1 MKILILKMKSLSN
14 FLFVALLLTV
24 SPKFFGLKQRVLD
37 ATPKELMQEVKQ
49 IMKPGEM
56 TAKVEIDA
64 KVLATNPVIE
74 KAVIFGGKGTP
85 VQTETIVEQQVVQ
98 QPITQQIVQ
107 QQTVQQQVVQQ
118 PQQQVYQ
125 QPIVQQPIV
134 QEQVYQQQVVQQPQ
148 QQVVQQQVYQQPIVQ
163 QQTVQQVVQQ
173 PIVQQPVVQ
182 QPVVEE
188 EPEDISEEEFIES
201 VLDDCHR
208 YTEKDGNLSHL
219 VRRIICTSRKIVD
232 LVKTERAERQKF
244 LQ

>member
-1 MKILILKMKSLSN
+1 VKILILKMKSLSN

-56 TAKVEIDA
+56 MTAKVEIDA

-74 KAVIFGGKGTP
+74 KAVIFGGKGNTP

-98 QPITQQIVQ
+98 QPITQQVV
-107 QQTVQQQVVQQ
+107 QQTVQEQIVQQ

-125 QPIVQQPIV
+125 QQIVQQPVV

-148 QQVVQQQVYQQPIVQ
+148 QQVVQQPIVQ
-163 QQTVQQVVQQ
+163 QQVVQQTVQQQLIQQ
-173 PIVQQPVVQ
+173 PITQQLPQ
-182 QPVVEE
+182 
-188 EPEDISEEEFIES
+188 
-201 VLDDCHR
+201 
-208 YTEKDGNLSHL
+208 
-219 VRRIICTSRKIVD
+219 
-232 LVKTERAERQKF
+232 
-244 LQ
+244 

>member
-14 FLFVALLLTV
+14 FLFVALL
-24 SPKFFGLKQRVLD
+24 KQHVLD

-49 IMKPGEM
+49 IMKPGEMM

-74 KAVIFGGKGTP
+74 KAVIFGGKGNTP

-98 QPITQQIVQ
+98 QPITQQVV
-107 QQTVQQQVVQQ
+107 QQTVQEQIVQQ

-125 QPIVQQPIV
+125 QQIVQQPVV

-148 QQVVQQQVYQQPIVQ
+148 QQVVVQQPIVQ
-163 QQTVQQVVQQ
+163 QPVVQQTVQQQVVQQ
-173 PIVQQPVVQ
+173 PIVQQPIVQ